1 MSTSPLLPELP
12 TVAADVTWEHY
23 RSELRRCV
31 NRGAVPM
38 TEFLRLLDVSYGEQ
52 ERTHRAHPISTLTIF
67 RPSANAQP
75 VLRGARIREAAVLVV
90 RHSEGLSTL
99 EVLRALERAGFSVL
113 GARPLDVLR
122 KALNSEVRGVMKR
135 PPSLLRSDHTYTY
148 IAESLSVRTLHRW
161 NQRLPTLAS
170 GWRVRRAG

>member
-1 MSTSPLLPELP
+1 MASSPLLPELP
-12 TVAADVTWEHY
+12 TVAADLAWEHY
-23 RSELRRCV
+23 RNELRRCV

-38 TEFLRLLDVSYGEQ
+38 TEFLRLLDVSYSEQ
-52 ERTHRAHPISTLTIF
+52 EGTQSAPPISTLAIF

-90 RHSEGLSTL
+90 RHSEGLSAP
-99 EVLRALERAGFSVL
+99 EILRALERAGFSVL

-122 KALNSEVRGVMKR
+122 KALDSEVRGVVKR

-148 IAESLSVRTLHRW
+148 IVESLSVRTLHRW
-161 NQRLPTLAS
+161 NQRFPTLAS
-170 GWRVRRAG
+170 GWRGRRAG